1 MIAGINYQLFFILL
15 SWYNNIVGD
24 NMKEKSKIEKYVII
38 FVIIICIILCLRL
51 VYISIE
57 NSIRNSKDDYPI
69 FVEDVDKESEDLIFK
84 TKIGDKYIAIKYVD
98 SALGQKCLLRVLESD
113 NGTVW
118 TILSDE
124 FVVNSGYKIGEV
136 NGIIYINNQGI
147 ISYGEQNSILLYSD
161 DLGRTFKEAEIEVPD
176 DIFVYEL
183 EDVPYF
189 EDNVYKFETTDE
201 NGNIIVFES
210 KDGVSKWRLA
220 K

>member
-1 MIAGINYQLFFILL
+1 
-15 SWYNNIVGD
+15 
-24 NMKEKSKIEKYVII
+24 MKEKSKIEKYVII

-161 DLGRTFKEAEIEVPD
+161 DLGHTFKEAEIEVPND
-176 DIFVYEL
+176 VFVNEV

-189 EDNVYKFETTDE
+189 EDNVYKFTTTDDE
-201 NGNIIVFES
+201 GNILVFES
-210 KDGVSKWRLA
+210 SDGISKWRLA
-220 K
+220 E

>member
-1 MIAGINYQLFFILL
+1 
-15 SWYNNIVGD
+15 
-24 NMKEKSKIEKYVII
+24 MKEKSKIEKYVII

-57 NSIRNSKDDYPI
+57 NSIRDFKGEYPAS
-69 FVEDVDKESEDLIFK
+69 VENVDKELEDLIFK

-98 SALGQKCLLRVLESD
+98 SALGQKSVLKVLESD

-124 FVVNSGYKIGEV
+124 IVVNNGYKIGEV

-161 DLGRTFKEAEIEVPD
+161 DLGRTFKEAEIEVPND
-176 DIFVYEL
+176 VFVYEL

-189 EDNVYKFETTDE
+189 EDDVYKFETTDE

-210 KDGVSKWRLA
+210 NDGISKWRLA

>member
-1 MIAGINYQLFFILL
+1 
-15 SWYNNIVGD
+15 
-24 NMKEKSKIEKYVII
+24 MKEKSKIEKYVII

-210 KDGVSKWRLA
+210 NDGISKWRLA

>member
-1 MIAGINYQLFFILL
+1 
-15 SWYNNIVGD
+15 
-24 NMKEKSKIEKYVII
+24 MKEKSKIEKYVII

-51 VYISIE
+51 LYISIE

-210 KDGVSKWRLA
+210 NDGISKWRLA

>member
-1 MIAGINYQLFFILL
+1 
-15 SWYNNIVGD
+15 
-24 NMKEKSKIEKYVII
+24 MKEKSKIEKYVII

-210 KDGVSKWRLA
+210 NDGVSKWRLA

>member
-1 MIAGINYQLFFILL
+1 
-15 SWYNNIVGD
+15 
-24 NMKEKSKIEKYVII
+24 MKEKSKIEKYVII

-189 EDNVYKFETTDE
+189 DDNVYKFETTDE

>member
-1 MIAGINYQLFFILL
+1 
-15 SWYNNIVGD
+15 
-24 NMKEKSKIEKYVII
+24 MKEKSKIEKYVII

-69 FVEDVDKESEDLIFK
+69 SVEDVDKESEDLIFK

-210 KDGVSKWRLA
+210 NDGISKWRLA

>member
-1 MIAGINYQLFFILL
+1 
-15 SWYNNIVGD
+15 
-24 NMKEKSKIEKYVII
+24 MKEKSKIEKYVII

-98 SALGQKCLLRVLESD
+98 SALGQKCLLKVLESD

>member
-1 MIAGINYQLFFILL
+1 
-15 SWYNNIVGD
+15 
-24 NMKEKSKIEKYVII
+24 MKEKSKIEKYVII